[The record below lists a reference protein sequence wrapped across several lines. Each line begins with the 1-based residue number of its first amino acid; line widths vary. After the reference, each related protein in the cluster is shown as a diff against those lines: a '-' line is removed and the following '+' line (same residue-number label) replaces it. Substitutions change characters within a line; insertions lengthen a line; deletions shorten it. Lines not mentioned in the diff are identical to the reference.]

1 MTKKQNL
8 GKVPLTML
16 FGWSFRKDDRITA
29 LLWKYLNGHLLCEMG
44 EQRAHG
50 GPQFGSWP
58 HPTDSPLASDVFLMW
73 KSWFFV
79 MVADLTLK
87 KRKGN

>member
-1 MTKKQNL
+1 MVGL
-8 GKVPLTML
+8 SLVP
-16 FGWSFRKDDRITA
+16 G
-29 LLWKYLNGHLLCEMG
+29 
-44 EQRAHG
+44 
-50 GPQFGSWP
+50 P

-87 KRKGN
+87 KRKGNLSSPYFPS